1 MDSAAGS
8 VSASGFSHSTAR
20 PRSSASVLT
29 SAWASGIVTLTTASA
44 STRSSSSS
52 SVVATAMSVKSAS
65 AAERRAVSRLR
76 SARPTSRTSV
86 NLPITRSQARP
97 ITPAPTWTSRTGS
110 VGESIG
116 CGHVVSFEVVG
127 RWPRK
132 KVAWWRGLVH
142 RAASGGGGCL
152 PDVLP
157 ARGEFGGATA
167 GQHEAGFAGD
177 AAAGDVKRGTVVDG
191 NADDGEADGDVDAF
205 VAVHRFERS
214 VALVVVAGDD
224 DVPLA
229 ADGGRD
235 ECVGWDRAMGV
246 DASITRP
253 CDRWLE
259 DVGVLVA
266 EDAVLTGVWVEPAD
280 AYGFVRLAQGAGEG
294 ASEGEDIVGP
304 LRGAVLDGLL
314 QKIGRAS

>member
-20 PRSSASVLT
+20 PRSSASVLS

-52 SVVATAMSVKSAS
+52 SVVATAISVKSAS
-65 AAERRAVSRLR
+65 TAERRAVLRLR

-86 NLPITRSQARP
+86 NLPITPSQARP
-97 ITPAPTWTSRTGS
+97 ITPAPTWISRTGS

-116 CGHVVSFEVVG
+116 SVIMGLDRPAVG
-127 RWPRK
+127 G
-132 KVAWWRGLVH
+132 A
-142 RAASGGGGCL
+142 GGCL
-152 PDVLP
+152 PDVVP
-157 ARGEFGGATA
+157 ARGEFGGTTA

-177 AAAGDVKRGTVVDG
+177 AAAGDVKRGAVVDG
-191 NADDGEADGDVDAF
+191 NADDGEADGDVDAV